1 MSGVAMDITS
11 AAEATGFA
19 DEVHDAQ
26 RVFRACL
33 SASARPGTLV
43 RVAPERIATPR
54 GVGGIDIG
62 PAMWSALL
70 ALTDDTT
77 PVWWS
82 AAPMR
87 DMAEA
92 LRFCTGAPYV
102 TQSGAA
108 AFAAC
113 VAGAAVPS
121 LAEFAAGTDAAPEKS
136 CTVLIEVAALDRG
149 TAFEWRGPG
158 IANAARVAIDGL
170 PTQFWAQWQAN
181 HAAFPRGVDVLFT
194 CGADAVGLPR
204 TTRVSRLVPV

>member
-1 MSGVAMDITS
+1 MSGVAMGLTS
-11 AAEATGFA
+11 VTDAAGLA

-26 RVFRACL
+26 SVFRACL
-33 SASARPGTLV
+33 SASARPGTIV
-43 RVAPERIATPR
+43 RVAPERLATPR
-54 GVGGIDIG
+54 GIG
-62 PAMWSALL
+62 PAMWSVLL

-82 AAPMR
+82 AAQAR
-87 DMAEA
+87 DAAEA
-92 LRFCTGAPYV
+92 LRFYTGAPLAAH
-102 TQSGAA
+102 SGAA

-113 VAGAAVPS
+113 MAGAAMPP

-149 TAFEWRGPG
+149 IAFEWRGPG
-158 IANAARVAIDGL
+158 IASSMRVAIDG
-170 PTQFWAQWQAN
+170 PSAQFWAQWQAN

-194 CGADAVGLPR
+194 CGADALGLPR